1 MHKTPPRIQRF
12 IMFPEKYDSVVNYVP
27 GKDLIWEKVFKN
39 GTSNICGRQPL
50 RNCYT
55 LNTLFHLFRHFKQST
70 TQRAKPRNIRDRSK
84 LPSLLSHT
92 QLLHQHIKIKIEVET
107 TNDNTLQ
114 SYVAQRWPRS
124 RNQLNTGLK
133 PYQIFKRDELTIL
146 NNLIFKGSKIII
158 PST

>member
-12 IMFPEKYDSVVNYVP
+12 IMFLEKYDSVVNYVP

-50 RNCYT
+50 KNCYT
-55 LNTLFHLFRHFKQST
+55 LNTLFHLLRHFKQST
-70 TQRAKPRNIRDRSK
+70 TQRPKPRNIRDRSK
-84 LPSLLSHT
+84 LPSLVSRT

-133 PYQIFKRDELTIL
+133 PYQNFRDELTVL

>member
-1 MHKTPPRIQRF
+1 
-12 IMFPEKYDSVVNYVP
+12 MFLQKYDFVEYSVP
-27 GKDLIWEKVFKN
+27 GRDL
-39 GTSNICGRQPL
+39 TCSD
-50 RNCYT
+50 T
-55 LNTLFHLFRHFKQST
+55 LSRGQLKEQSPEISET
-70 TQRAKPRNIRDRSK
+70 SK

-92 QLLHQHIKIKIEVET
+92 ELLHQHIKIKIGVET

-133 PYQIFKRDELTIL
+133 PYQNFRDELTVL